1 MRNPHMV
8 AAHMVAAHMV
18 AAHMVAAHM
27 VAAHMVAAHMVA
39 AHMVAAHMVAAH
51 MVAAHMVAPH
61 MRRVP
66 MHPPHLAPCSIYMA
80 APVDFA
86 MFRASELFF
95 VPRGTIFQN
104 FQNFHARIM
113 RAKNIFAKVALR

>member
-1 MRNPHMV
+1 MRDP
-8 AAHMVAAHMV
+8 
-18 AAHMVAAHM
+18 
-27 VAAHMVAAHMVA
+27 HMVA

-86 MFRASELFF
+86 MFRANELFL

-104 FQNFHARIM
+104 FDARIM
-113 RAKNIFAKVALR
+113 RAKNIFAKVAFG